1 MGWVPQRKNWFRMQR
16 IDAHQ
21 HFWQF
26 DPVRD
31 SWITEEMSV
40 IRRDFLPADLKP
52 LLDRNEVD
60 GSVAVQTCQDEA
72 DNQFMLKLAEENNTI
87 KGVVGWVD
95 LRSPNVEERLKFYKD
110 NHPKM
115 KGFRHVLQAE
125 PDEQF
130 MLRDNFK
137 HGIELLNK
145 YGFTYDIL
153 IYPNHIKHASR
164 LVAEFPGQKFVVD
177 HLAKPFIKKG
187 EINPWKDDIEQ
198 LAQYRNVSCKVS
210 GFLTEAD
217 WNSWRTED
225 FVPYLDVVFSA
236 FGTARLLYGSDWP
249 VCMVAGGYNRALEI
263 LQIYVSRFSQDEQD
277 QFFGGNAINFY
288 NL

>member
-1 MGWVPQRKNWFRMQR
+1 MQR

-31 SWITEEMSV
+31 SWITEEMSA

-52 LLDRNEVD
+52 LLDRNEID
-60 GSVAVQTCQDEA
+60 GSIAVQTCQDET
-72 DNQFMLKLAEENNTI
+72 DNQFMLKLAEENDFI

-95 LRSPNVEERLKFYKD
+95 LCSPEVEDRLKFYGD

-130 MLRDNFK
+130 MLRDDFK
-137 HGIELLNK
+137 RGISLLDR
-145 YGFTYDIL
+145 YGFTFDIL
-153 IYPNHIKHASR
+153 IFPNHIKYASK
-164 LVAEFPGQKFVVD
+164 LVAAFPEQKFVVD
-177 HLAKPFIKKG
+177 HLAKPYIKQGKIG
-187 EINPWKDDIEQ
+187 TWKADMEQ
-198 LAQYRNVSCKVS
+198 LAQYRNVYCKVS
-210 GFLTEAD
+210 GMLTEAD
-217 WNSWRTED
+217 WHGWRGED
-225 FVPYLDVVFSA
+225 FTPYFDVVFGA
-236 FGTARLLYGSDWP
+236 FGTGRLLYGSDWP
-249 VCMVAGGYNRALEI
+249 VCVVAGGYNRALEI
-263 LQIYVSRFSQDEQD
+263 LQIYVSQFSQQEQE

>member
-1 MGWVPQRKNWFRMQR
+1 MQKV
-16 IDAHQ
+16 DAHQ

-31 SWITEEMSV
+31 SWITEKMSA

-52 LLDRNEVD
+52 LLDRNGID
-60 GSVAVQTCQDEA
+60 GCVAVQTCQDES
-72 DNQFMLKLAEENNTI
+72 DNQFMLKLAEENDFI

-95 LRSPNVEERLKFYKD
+95 LRSPDVEQRLKFYKD

-130 MLRDNFK
+130 MLRDDFK
-137 HGIELLNK
+137 RGISLLNR

-153 IYPNHIKHASR
+153 IYPNQIKYATK
-164 LVAEFPGQKFVVD
+164 LVADFPAQKFAVD
-177 HLAKPFIKKG
+177 HLAKPYIKKG
-187 EINPWKDDIEQ
+187 RISPWQEDIEE
-198 LAQYRNVSCKVS
+198 LAQYKNVNCKVS
-210 GFLTEAD
+210 GMLTEAD
-217 WNSWRTED
+217 WYGWKTED
-225 FVPYLDVVFSA
+225 FKSYLDVVFNA
-236 FGTARLLYGSDWP
+236 FGTGRLLYGSDWP
-249 VCMVAGGYNRALEI
+249 VCVVAGGYNRALEI
-263 LQIYVSRFSQDEQD
+263 VQIYASRYSQEEQV
-277 QFFGGNAINFY
+277 QFFGGNAMSFY

>member
-1 MGWVPQRKNWFRMQR
+1 MPR

-31 SWITEEMSV
+31 SWITQDMSV
-40 IRRDFLPADLKP
+40 IRRDFLPADLLP
-52 LLDRNEVD
+52 ILQRNEID
-60 GSVAVQTCQDEA
+60 GSILVQTCQDEA
-72 DNQFMLKLAEENNTI
+72 DNEFMLKLATQNDFI

-95 LRSPNVEERLKFYKD
+95 LRADNVEDRLKYYKE

-130 MLRDNFK
+130 MLRDDFK
-137 HGIELLNK
+137 RGIGLLNQ

-153 IYPNHIKHASR
+153 IYPNHIKYASE
-164 LVAEFPGQKFVVD
+164 LVAEFPAQKFVVD
-177 HLAKPFIKKG
+177 HLAKPYIKMK
-187 EINPWKDDIEQ
+187 EIGQWQRDMEY
-198 LAQYRNVSCKVS
+198 LAYYRNVYCKVS
-210 GFLTEAD
+210 GMLTEAD
-217 WNSWRTED
+217 WYGWRTED
-225 FVPYLDVVFSA
+225 FTPYLDVIFKA
-236 FGTARLLYGSDWP
+236 FGTQRVMYGSDWP
-249 VCMVAGGYNRALEI
+249 VCMLAGGYNRALEI
-263 LQIYVSRFSQDEQD
+263 LQIYASRYSQDEQEL
-277 QFFGGNAINFY
+277 FFGGNAVNFY

>member
-1 MGWVPQRKNWFRMQR
+1 MPR

-31 SWITEEMSV
+31 NWVTEDMSV
-40 IRRDFLPADLKP
+40 IRRDFLPADLLP
-52 LLDRNEVD
+52 LLQRNEID
-60 GSVAVQTCQDEA
+60 GSVLVQTCQDEA
-72 DNQFMLKLAEENNTI
+72 DNDFMLKLAAENDFI

-95 LRSPNVEERLKFYKD
+95 LRAENVEDRLKYYKE

-130 MLRDNFK
+130 MLRDDFK
-137 HGIELLNK
+137 RGISLLNR

-153 IYPNHIKHASR
+153 IYPNHIKYASE
-164 LVAEFPGQKFVVD
+164 LVAEFPAQKFVVD
-177 HLAKPFIKKG
+177 HLAKPYIKM
-187 EINPWKDDIEQ
+187 KDIGQWQRDMEY
-198 LAQYRNVSCKVS
+198 LAYYQNVYCKVS
-210 GFLTEAD
+210 GMLTEAD
-217 WNSWRTED
+217 WYGWRTED
-225 FVPYLDVVFSA
+225 FTPYLDVIFKA
-236 FGTARLLYGSDWP
+236 FGTQRVMYGSDWP
-249 VCMVAGGYNRALEI
+249 VCMLAGGYNRALEI
-263 LQIYVSRFSQDEQD
+263 LQIYASRYSQDEQEL
-277 QFFGGNAINFY
+277 FFGGNAVNFY